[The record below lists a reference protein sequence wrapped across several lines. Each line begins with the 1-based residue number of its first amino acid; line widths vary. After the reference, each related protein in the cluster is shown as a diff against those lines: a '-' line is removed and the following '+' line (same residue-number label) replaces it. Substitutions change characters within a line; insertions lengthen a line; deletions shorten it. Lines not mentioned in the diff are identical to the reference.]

1 MKKNDQ
7 YILQD
12 LANAYYKKNRLKNN
26 ILTQTSHIDLAYA
39 P

>member
-12 LANAYYKKNRLKNN
+12 LANAYYKKDRLKNN
-26 ILTQTSHIDLAYA
+26 ILKLPTLKMGVA